1 MRAHSQNDRV
11 PTELEIEGGY
21 LSIVLTHDGTR
32 ETGDGTST
40 VNEASAEALVD
51 ARVWRPPSKLAQT
64 RPRGPAR
71 VPTRYVQ

>member
-21 LSIVLTHDGTR
+21 LSMVDG
-32 ETGDGTST
+32 GD

-51 ARVWRPPSKLAQT
+51 PACGGHRKNSKT
-64 RPRGPAR
+64 GSNG
-71 VPTRYVQ
+71 